1 MNAIVTKQASELLQK
16 VNGFSSV
23 NGEGIVSQVERKSL
37 LLLLW
42 IPYLNLQKTGTAD
55 ELLDGAI
62 SSLREVAACAG
73 LGLIRPALLAMR
85 TEIDLMLSWLY
96 FKDHHVEWHYVN
108 NTGDGFK
115 LKKEILEYFLKYYKD
130 FGFRFGILKDIV
142 TRTEIDP
149 YRLLSA
155 HIHSQSLATL
165 PCVYDLKDIVGE
177 KKILGEIP
185 SLAHNVDEYISDI
198 LFATFDKSWTQLPP
212 ALLQSVRSRF
222 KTKPQEN
229 NFFNGK

>member
-1 MNAIVTKQASELLQK
+1 MKEIVTTQVSELLEK
-16 VNGFSSV
+16 VQICSTV
-23 NGEGIVSQVERKSL
+23 NGEYLVSEIEKNSSL
-37 LLLLW
+37 LLQW

-55 ELLDGAI
+55 ELLDGAL

-73 LGLIRPALLAMR
+73 LGLVRPALLAMR

-96 FKDHHVEWHYVN
+96 FKDHHIEWTYVN
-108 NTGDGFK
+108 CTGDGFK
-115 LKKEILEYFLKYYKD
+115 LKKEILEYLSKYYEN
-130 FGFRFGILKDIV
+130 FGSRFGILKEIV

-165 PCVYDLKDIVGE
+165 PYIHELKDIVGS
-177 KKILGEIP
+177 IALLNEIP
-185 SLAHNVDEYISDI
+185 SLVHNVDEYINDI
-198 LFATFDKSWTQLPP
+198 LFATFEKSWTQVPSNLV
-212 ALLQSVRSRF
+212 LSVRKRF

-229 NFFNGK
+229 TFFNGR

>member
-1 MNAIVTKQASELLQK
+1 MNTSVTKQVNELLQK
-16 VNGFSSV
+16 VQKSSSTYGD
-23 NGEGIVSQVERKSL
+23 NIVSQIEEKSS

-55 ELLDGAI
+55 ELLDGAL

-73 LGLIRPALLAMR
+73 LGLVRPALLAMR

-96 FKDHHVEWHYVN
+96 FKDHHVEWFFVN

-115 LKKEILEYFLKYYKD
+115 LKKEILDYFIKYYNN
-130 FGFRFGILKDIV
+130 FGSRFGILKDIV

-165 PCVYDLKDIVGE
+165 PCVYDLKDIVGRKE
-177 KKILGEIP
+177 VLLEIP
-185 SLAHNVDEYISDI
+185 SLAHNVDEYISDV
-198 LFATFDKSWTQLPP
+198 LFATFDKSWTQLHPE
-212 ALLQSVRSRF
+212 LLQSLRTRF

-229 NFFNGK
+229 SFFNGK